1 MNNKFAAAFAAT
13 ALVGVTTAFAAN
25 PFSDVTPNSWA
36 YQAVAQLANQGIVN
50 GYPDGTFKGQNNI
63 TRYEVAQMV
72 AKAMANQNRANAEQ
86 QAMINRL
93 ADEFS
98 AELNN
103 LGVRVSNLED
113 RVGNIKATGDVR
125 LRYLGSKKNKNHEN
139 KYDAYGKHS
148 TFDMRGRVQFN
159 AKVNDKTS
167 AVIRVTSGDMEF
179 GDAKGNKS
187 GDARF
192 DQVYVAHK
200 FGSSATLI
208 GGRFP
213 LMVGAGL
220 AYDDN
225 FDGAGLVLGN
235 GKHVQGV
242 LGYGS
247 MVEGTVRDAELDAKH
262 NARVWLA
269 QAKVGNLEQG
279 KSIGGFYLGVAD
291 RFDTGIKQLDGLKG
305 VYGFNADYN
314 INKIWVGG
322 EWLKGKFDR
331 DAKGTKATAWVAGL
345 GYGKYDQAK
354 AGTWDIKAQYFN
366 QKKYAPIVSSTWNQ
380 AYDLSNS
387 LLKNQN
393 GYKGWMA
400 TVDYALA
407 DNVGLSGY
415 YGFHGKNQDG
425 QKVSDFYRAEL
436 NYKF

>member
-167 AVIRVTSGDMEF
+167 AVIRVTSGNLEF
-179 GDAKGNKS
+179 GDAEKAA

-192 DQVYVAHK
+192 DRIYVAHK
-200 FGSSATLI
+200 FSDSATLI

-213 LMVGAGL
+213 LVVGSGL
-220 AYDDN
+220 AYDDS

-235 GKHVQGV
+235 GKRAQAV

-247 MVEGTVRDAELDAKH
+247 MTEGTVRGPEWTDAAGNTHKGLDAKH

-291 RFDTGIKQLDGLKG
+291 RFDAAGVTAPAGAAALKDLKS

-322 EWLKGKFDR
+322 EWLKGKYDG
-331 DAKGTKATAWVAGL
+331 ASKGAKATAWVAGL

-387 LLKNQN
+387 LLKDQN

-407 DNVGLSGY
+407 DNVG
-415 YGFHGKNQDG
+415 
-425 QKVSDFYRAEL
+425 
-436 NYKF
+436 